1 MKNRNMQI
9 FEMMLKKDLV
19 SLGNLQIC
27 WEAANRD
34 LRFAQHKD
42 LAKVLIAKK
51 FITKEACAK
60 ITNEIDHIV
69 VAEPENTEQ
78 FFKRMRDLSD
88 RLEKIKFKK
97 ATQKIEGV
105 SNFKVGAVTDKLVRP
120 ADSGELGKGE
130 AKVQLKVENLE
141 PNEKNIGDK
150 DLDEVKSQ
158 VKKAVQQF
166 AFDEEKLDIDSVPE
180 KKKKGKTLYV
190 VGIIVLIAIVLAAKF
205 LMKLF

>member
-1 MKNRNMQI
+1 MQI
-9 FEMMLKKDLV
+9 FEMMLKEDLV

-60 ITNEIDHIV
+60 ITNKIDHIV

-78 FFKRMRDLSD
+78 FFKRMRDLSN

-105 SNFKVGAVTDKLVRP
+105 SNFKVGAVTDKLVRT
-120 ADSGELGKGE
+120 ADSKGLKKDE
-130 AKVQLKVENLE
+130 VKVQLKADDSDQTEQ
-141 PNEKNIGDK
+141 NIGDK

-166 AFDEEKLDIDSVPE
+166 AFDEEKLDIDSEPIS
-180 KKKKGKTLYV
+180 KKKGKTLYI

-205 LMKLF
+205 LLKLF

>member
-1 MKNRNMQI
+1 MQI
-9 FEMMLKKDLV
+9 FEMLLKEDIV
-19 SLGNLQIC
+19 SLGDLQIC

-60 ITNEIDHIV
+60 ITNKIDNIV

-78 FFKRMRDLSD
+78 FFKRMRDLSN

-97 ATQKIEGV
+97 ATQKIDGV
-105 SNFKVGAVTDKLVRP
+105 SNFKIGTVTDKLVRSVDSEGV
-120 ADSGELGKGE
+120 AKIQLKAKDSGQIE
-130 AKVQLKVENLE
+130 Q
-141 PNEKNIGDK
+141 NIGDK

-158 VKKAVQQF
+158 VKRAVFQF
-166 AFDEEKLDIDSVPE
+166 ETDEEKLDIDSEPKS
-180 KKKKGKTLYV
+180 KKTSMMFYI
-190 VGIIVLIAIVLAAKF
+190 VGAIVLIAIILGAACF
-205 LMKLF
+205 FKLF